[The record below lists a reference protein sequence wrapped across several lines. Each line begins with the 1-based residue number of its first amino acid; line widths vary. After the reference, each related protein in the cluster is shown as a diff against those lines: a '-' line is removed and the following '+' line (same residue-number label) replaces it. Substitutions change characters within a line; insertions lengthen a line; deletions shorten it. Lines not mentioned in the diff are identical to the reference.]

1 MGAVVLDSF
10 RMRREPVT
18 WSRSDRIVYYRRDA
32 TRLCNMA
39 ETETRSPV
47 RDQLARLA
55 QQYHRIAD
63 AISKA
68 VREA

>member
-1 MGAVVLDSF
+1 
-10 RMRREPVT
+10 
-18 WSRSDRIVYYRRDA
+18 
-32 TRLCNMA
+32 MA
-39 ETETRSPV
+39 ETEPRSRV

-68 VREA
+68 VHEA

>member
-1 MGAVVLDSF
+1 
-10 RMRREPVT
+10 MRREPVT

-32 TRLCNMA
+32 TRLSNMA
-39 ETETRSPV
+39 ETEPRSRV

-68 VREA
+68 VHEA